1 MSGDAGSI
9 ASRWPTGK
17 VQEEAL
23 RVTPRVDRSELV
35 GRIAV
40 AEVLAPD
47 PLGRCCSPTTTPPGN
62 WALST
67 SVSCRPWRPSASPS
81 RWWASGTQAMW
92 CKGAIGTPPPTRP
105 ACAAGA
111 GYSLWV
117 ARACATRML
126 GRASTPGP
134 RAHVLGAQPA
144 GDRWQLAAGARTTH
158 RLHHGALQ
166 RTWSYLR
173 RLLLQVHLRGAH
185 LRHWASDP
193 FGGVADLAVRTPGP
207 MFPS

>member
-1 MSGDAGSI
+1 MSGDSGSI

-17 VQEEAL
+17 VQQVAL
-23 RVTPRVDRSELV
+23 RATPRVDPSELV

-47 PLGRCCSPTTTPPGN
+47 PVGSLLFAHHNSSWQLGFEHERELQAVAAARFVEQLVGE
-62 WALST
+62 
-67 SVSCRPWRPSASPS
+67 RDASHVVLG
-81 RWWASGTQAMW
+81 GT
-92 CKGAIGTPPPTRP
+92 GTPPPTRP

-111 GYSLWV
+111 GYSLWA
-117 ARACATRML
+117 ARACATGTL

-166 RTWSYLR
+166 RTWPYPR
-173 RLLLQVHLRGAH
+173 RLLLRAHLRRAH
-185 LRHWASDP
+185 RRHWASDH

-207 MFPS
+207 MVPS